1 MPRSQKKNSRTAI
14 VMQLMQ
20 NVRIAVT
27 TDTRERFAPLET
39 LCVILALKE
48 VILQKCV
55 VLILIM
61 LLQEKTR
68 ITPLQC

>member
-1 MPRSQKKNSRTAI
+1 MPMPQKKNPRAAI

-27 TDTRERFAPLET
+27 TDARERFAPLET
-39 LCVILALKE
+39 LCVIRALKE
-48 VILQKCV
+48 VVLQKCV
-55 VLILIM
+55 VLILTM
-61 LLQEKTR
+61 LFQAKTR